1 MVTSK
6 KTSLARKHAGSA
18 RTASAGPAPA
28 PADGTQAI
36 RRAGALLRAVAKAGA
51 DGAPLSEV
59 ARATGLARSTAHRML
74 RCLLEEGFLEGA
86 DEDRRYRMG
95 PLIYELGLTSA
106 SSAMET
112 ARWRRVVDAVA
123 RRTGVT
129 TYLMRRSGVEAV
141 CLAKADGHSVVRFVP
156 VDVGQRRLLGVGAG
170 ATALLAAMPA
180 ASAEHV
186 IDTIAPDLRPWPRIT
201 ADSLRLA
208 VGLARRT
215 GFAISQGTVVDD
227 GFGMG
232 CAVPGTPHLAISIAA
247 HASLATESNVRQ
259 WRAAM
264 TEEIAKGVDGA
275 RRQS

>member
-1 MVTSK
+1 MVTSTK
-6 KTSLARKHAGSA
+6 PAATPR
-18 RTASAGPAPA
+18 RAGPSTAPA

-86 DEDRRYRMG
+86 GADRRYRMG

-106 SSAMET
+106 SSAMEA

-129 TYLMRRSGVEAV
+129 TYLMRRSGVESV
-141 CLAKADGHSVVRFVP
+141 CLVKADGHSVVRFVP
-156 VDVGQRRLLGVGAG
+156 VEVGQRRLLGVGAG
-170 ATALLAAMPA
+170 ATALLAAIPS

-186 IDTIAPDLRPWPRIT
+186 IGTIAPDLGPWPRIT
-201 ADSLRLA
+201 AASLRLA
-208 VGLARRT
+208 IDLARRT

-232 CAVPGTPHLAISIAA
+232 CTLPGAPHLAISIAA
-247 HASLATESNVRQ
+247 HASLATESNVKQ

-264 TEEIAKGVDGA
+264 SEEIAKAAGTLDA
-275 RRQS
+275 RA